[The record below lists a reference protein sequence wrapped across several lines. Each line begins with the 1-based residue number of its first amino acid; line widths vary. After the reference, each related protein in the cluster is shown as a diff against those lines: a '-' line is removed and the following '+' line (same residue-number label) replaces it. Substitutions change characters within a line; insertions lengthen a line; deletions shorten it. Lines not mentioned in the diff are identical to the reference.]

1 MTHQIARLHAQGVAG
16 VDAPAFVER
25 SRSAVGSP
33 AAEAGVAGVDAPAF
47 VERDVSQYQLVRVD
61 WC

>member
-33 AAEAGVAGVDAPAF
+33 AAEAGVAGG
-47 VERDVSQYQLVRVD
+47 
-61 WC
+61 